1 MVRAGAGVTA
11 LASARYL
18 WHQQTYVSSM
28 DSPMSQVGRPKKD
41 TESINLRLERT
52 MIEAIDDLRR
62 QEPDIPTR
70 PEMIRR
76 ILVKHLGMQD
86 SDT

>member
-1 MVRAGAGVTA
+1 
-11 LASARYL
+11 
-18 WHQQTYVSSM
+18 
-28 DSPMSQVGRPKKD
+28 MSQVGRPRKE

>member
-1 MVRAGAGVTA
+1 
-11 LASARYL
+11 
-18 WHQQTYVSSM
+18 
-28 DSPMSQVGRPKKD
+28 MSTIGRPKKD
-41 TESINLRLERT
+41 TESINLRLPRA

-76 ILVKHLGMQD
+76 ILVKQIGGD
-86 SDT
+86 GDGEE